1 MSIESLSRLSCLFRT
16 VIAMLAPVDI
26 SHGLV
31 PLAYSF
37 ESSCFRIFST
47 ADFSSVDL
55 VGTVIV
61 GVVLASLVFSLLQT
75 HVKVA
80 YFVLS
85 SHFSLQPRVG
95 LDFVHAVS
103 RGRVGLK
110 HAHYEV
116 ESIRIDLESSAFQ
129 SFLGIRLKAEI
140 PLILGGGFV
149 ERLHGGQHHE

>member
-1 MSIESLSRLSCLFRT
+1 
-16 VIAMLAPVDI
+16 MLAPVDI

-31 PLAYSF
+31 PLAYGF
-37 ESSCFRIFST
+37 ESSCLRIFST

-61 GVVLASLVFSLLQT
+61 EVVLASLVFSLLQT

-116 ESIRIDLESSAFQ
+116 ESNQNRFGVFCLQ